1 MEWLN
6 YHHLLYFW
14 TVAREGTIAKASEVL
29 LLAPPTISEQIRDLE
44 GSLGVKLFRKQG
56 RNLVLTDAGCMLQ
69 TREQS
74 HTASKLKFVLT
85 SFLSN
90 GDERKD
96 MIWMIGCRQNL
107 KQLCPR
113 GPRSEGWAA

>member
-44 GSLGVKLFRKQG
+44 KSLGVKLFRKQG
-56 RNLVLTDAGCMLQ
+56 RNLVLTEAGRVTHQ
-69 TREQS
+69 YADEIFTRGRELS
-74 HTASKLKFVLT
+74 EVLRGRAVGPPPVSRLALRM
-85 SFLSN
+85 SF
-90 GDERKD
+90 
-96 MIWMIGCRQNL
+96 QNL
-107 KQLCPR
+107 SP
-113 GPRSEGWAA
+113 SV